1 MFKKPVN
8 DWKTSSPLRSSDR
21 KKLRLKIAS
30 SYSIDTAEADV
41 LVPEG
46 ILSVKFKSY
55 LNEPGVAY
63 LAPDGDRDPLWFS
76 LGKGSDAQREDAL
89 LIPTIYTLWKMP
101 KLLPSLSTPKAVIP
115 IISGGADLMIPGVI
129 HCPPSL
135 NEGQLVSICKY
146 ERVDIDGAPTPMLSV
161 PLAVGRMAVGSD
173 QLQDSSQEK
182 GKAVLVLHTWKDHL
196 WELGSKKDVPPSE
209 PIKTE
214 DGAEENEDNTNSK
227 AEEEV
232 EDKSNSEMPANLEP
246 VLPEVKT
253 PTYTPDEV
261 SQLLHMSLV
270 QAITQSLSSL
280 PASAFPIPATIFYTN
295 HILPN
300 RPHFPE
306 LVLHPSSPHE
316 PPTADSPST
325 DSPSPDPSSITIK
338 TSSHKSLTAF
348 LKHAEK
354 SGLISTKAPQK
365 HSTQT
370 DMLVTAVNAAHRDVE
385 THHSFATIGEIEA
398 KAARKAAR
406 EEDEKKQRAAANL
419 EFDVQELWKPHL
431 DSVELFEAMGESISK
446 QYTAQEV
453 RSLLN
458 SYFATHQLVNPH
470 DQAYIALDQ
479 ALTACVIP
487 KPKSKKKSPAEEA
500 PLDQAKVEFMK
511 RDELLKKVLNSMQNW
526 YQVKNG
532 DMGDEVALKKGKLAP
547 IQVVMKMR
555 QGRKASTLITGFEP
569 FNIVAEDLSE
579 DLRKLCAGA
588 TSIAPIPGKPANS
601 GMEVLVQGKQSKSV
615 VNYLVGKG
623 VPEKWIEVQD
633 ATKGK
638 KK

>member
-55 LNEPGVAY
+55 LNDPGVAY

-89 LIPTIYTLWKMP
+89 LIPTLYTLWKMP
-101 KLLPSLSTPKAVIP
+101 KLLPRLSTPKAVIP

-214 DGAEENEDNTNSK
+214 DGAEENEDITDSK
-227 AEEEV
+227 GEE
-232 EDKSNSEMPANLEP
+232 EP

-261 SQLLHMSLV
+261 SQLLHMSLI

-306 LVLHPSSPHE
+306 LVLHPSSPQE
-316 PPTADSPST
+316 PLTADSPST

-370 DMLVTAVNAAHRDVE
+370 DMLVTAVNASHPDVE
-385 THHSFATIGEIEA
+385 THHSFATVGEIEA

-532 DMGDEVALKKGKLAP
+532 DMGDEVVLKKGKLAP